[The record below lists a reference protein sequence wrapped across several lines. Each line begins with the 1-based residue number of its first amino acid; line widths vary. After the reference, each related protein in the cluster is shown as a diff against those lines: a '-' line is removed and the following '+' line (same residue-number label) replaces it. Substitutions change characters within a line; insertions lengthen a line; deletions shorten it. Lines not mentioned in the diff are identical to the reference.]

1 MSYTLRP
8 LADGRALSKGNIR
21 GRAPPSKWALSMHR
35 IREPNWKGEM
45 RMATLSVLKFNDPNG
60 ADRVLIALQGLQERQ
75 MITLEDAAVV
85 SWPQGNRKPKT
96 RELHSMAGVGAM
108 SGAFWGFLFGLIFF
122 VPFLGAAIGAGMG
135 ALSGSMTDVGIDEDF
150 IKQVRE
156 KVTEGTSALFALTSG
171 ATAPDKVID
180 ELKQYD
186 FEIISTN
193 LPEEQENKLRE
204 AFAQE

>member
-1 MSYTLRP
+1 
-8 LADGRALSKGNIR
+8 
-21 GRAPPSKWALSMHR
+21 
-35 IREPNWKGEM
+35 
-45 RMATLSVLKFNDPNG
+45 MATLSVLKFNDPYG
-60 ADRVLIALQGLQERQ
+60 ADRVLLALQGLQEQQ
-75 MITLEDAAVV
+75 MINLEDAAVV
-85 SWPQGNRKPKT
+85 SWPQGNKKPTT
-96 RELHSMAGVGAM
+96 RQLHSTSGAGALG
-108 SGAFWGFLFGLIFF
+108 GAFWGFLFGLIFF

-135 ALSGSMTDVGIDEDF
+135 ALSGSMADVGISDDF

-171 ATAPDKVID
+171 ATAPDKIID

-193 LPEEQENKLRE
+193 LPEEQEKQLRE